1 MRANRL
7 FPGRGAAACA
17 LLLLAG
23 CKVMDEPLG
32 GNPSA
37 PSELTAEAVGLSTIR
52 VSWRA
57 SSDPAVTGYELQRR
71 ADLSGPFETLES
83 SVASSGGSR
92 IVYFDTKVEPNRYY
106 GYQVR
111 ALTQLGGRSGLS
123 NVAGSKTSAKPG
135 LNIRTITDVATPD
148 AADPD
153 GFLVVIRG
161 RTDTSTLAIGLNSTR
176 VVSPLAPGPYSIA
189 LRGLAANCATRI
201 SADTVKTLTITD
213 QGTATVQNA
222 DFLVSC
228 RDPQKASIVAA
239 VRVTGDTLDPNGVI
253 ITASG
258 IIRAAGTP
266 ANERTYFQTRT
277 VTGASG
283 SVRFDNLRPGDY
295 EITIDDVTAP
305 CVLTGE
311 RKVALSPK
319 ALAVDTIPFALT
331 CRKPV
336 VAEDTLA
343 KPFVLRHRW
352 ASATARPGDKI
363 ALLTA
368 LDLSAQPL
376 QQSGGAS
383 ASIRLDPAVVRFDS
397 SRTTRG
403 FDVLVANS
411 PERGVF
417 SFGAFT
423 PGTVGPTGNI
433 DIVRSWYTVVGAAG
447 TLATTSTTL
456 SDILTPQGTFLNSKV
471 RVSESTLSITA
482 GGAPNQAPTAAIS
495 GPSAAVAGT
504 RVTFSGAGST
514 DPDGSIA
521 SYAWSFGD
529 GGTGTGA
536 TAFHTFASAG
546 SFTVRLT
553 VTDNGGLTGTR
564 DLPVTVTSAGASVG
578 VVSGVV
584 TRASGGTPIAGVTL
598 IVTPTGGAALAAVT
612 TNASGAYSISNVPVG
627 GGSIAIGG
635 LPSGCTNPGPQS
647 YAGVAAG
654 GTVTKNVAVTC
665 QTATTGTVTG
675 VVTRAAG
682 GAVIAGATVTLTP
695 TGGAALPAVTTDA
708 QGAYTINNVSVGG
721 GSIAVGALPSGCT
734 NPGVLPYTG
743 VAVGGTVT
751 LNVSVTC
758 QAATTGTVSGVV
770 TRAAGGAAIAGATV
784 TLTPTGG
791 AALAAVTTDATGAY
805 TIANV
810 PVGGGSVAIGVLPVG
825 CTNPGAQSYTGV
837 VAGGTVTRNVSVTCV
852 TLTTGTVSGVVTRA
866 GGSGIAGA
874 TLTLTPTGGTALP
887 AVTTNASGA
896 YTISNVP
903 AGGGSIA
910 VGALPADC
918 TNPGAQAYT
927 GLVAGATV
935 ARNVSVTC
943 PVATGYPVSLQYGP
957 ITNTGPTG
965 RQVKIT
971 LVWSVGAIQ
980 ATGLAVNL
988 GFDGT
993 ALTYDRRT
1001 FTSNFDFGALNVTGA
1016 GTATARIAAAYGAV
1030 SPAFET
1036 GTFEVVAFTFNIKAG
1051 YSGSIT
1057 PTLAITEA
1065 TRQGA
1070 ATPPQNNILTQTSV
1084 TPPTAIVIP

>member
-1 MRANRL
+1 MRAKRL
-7 FPGRGAAACA
+7 FSGRGAAACA

-83 SVASSGGSR
+83 SVAASGGSR

-111 ALTQLGGRSGLS
+111 ALTQLGGRSGVS
-123 NVAGSKTSAKPG
+123 NVAGSKTSARPG
-135 LNIRTITDVATPD
+135 LTIRTITDVATPE
-148 AADPD
+148 AADLD

-161 RTDTSTLAIGLNSTR
+161 RTDTSTLTIGLNSTR

-201 SADTVKTLTITD
+201 SADTVKTVTITD

-228 RDPQKASIVAA
+228 RDPQKASIVAT
-239 VRVTGDTLDPNGVI
+239 VRVTGDTLDPNGVR

-258 IIRAAGTP
+258 IIRAPGTP
-266 ANERTYFQTRT
+266 ANERTYFETRT
-277 VTGASG
+277 VTGAIG

-295 EITIDDVTAP
+295 ELTIDDVTPP
-305 CVLTGE
+305 CVLNGE

-336 VAEDTLA
+336 VVEDTAA
-343 KPFVLRHRW
+343 KPFVLRNRW
-352 ASATARPGDKI
+352 ASSSARPGDKI
-363 ALLTA
+363 ALLTT

-376 QQSGGAS
+376 QQAGGAS

-423 PGTVGPTGNI
+423 PGTVGPTGTI

-456 SDILTPQGTFLNSKV
+456 SDILTPQGIFLNSRV
-471 RVSESTLSITA
+471 RVSESTLNITA
-482 GGAPNQAPTAAIS
+482 GGAPNQAPTAVIS

-529 GGTGTGA
+529 GGTATGA

-564 DLPVTVTSAGASVG
+564 DVPVTVTSAGASVG
-578 VVSGVV
+578 TVSGVV
-584 TRASGGTPIAGVTL
+584 TRASGGTPIAGVT
-598 IVTPTGGAALAAVT
+598 ITVTPTGGAALAAVT
-612 TNASGAYSISNVPVG
+612 TNASGAYTVGNVPVG

-635 LPSGCTNPGPQS
+635 LPAGCTNPGPQS
-647 YAGVAAG
+647 YTGVTAG
-654 GTVTKNVAVTC
+654 GTVTRNVTVTC
-665 QTATTGTVTG
+665 PTATTGTVSG

-682 GAVIAGATVTLTP
+682 GAVIAGATITLTP

-708 QGAYTINNVSVGG
+708 QGAYTINNVAVGG
-721 GSIAVGALPSGCT
+721 GSIAVGALPAGCT

-743 VAVGGTVT
+743 VAAGGTVT

-758 QAATTGTVSGVV
+758 PAATTGTVSGVV
-770 TRAAGGAAIAGATV
+770 TRASGGAGIAGATV

-810 PVGGGSVAIGVLPVG
+810 PVGGGSVAVGTLPVG
-825 CTNPGAQSYTGV
+825 CTNPGAQPYTGV
-837 VAGGTVTRNVSVTCV
+837 VAGGTVTRNVSVTCT

-896 YTISNVP
+896 YTITNVP

-918 TNPGAQAYT
+918 TNPGPQAYT

-935 ARNVSVTC
+935 TRNVSVTC

-971 LVWSVGAIQ
+971 LVWNVGAIQ
-980 ATGLAVNL
+980 AVGLAVSL

-993 ALTYDRRT
+993 ALTYASRQ
-1001 FTSNFDFGALNVTGA
+1001 FTSSFDFGALNVTGA
-1016 GTATARIAAAYGAV
+1016 GTATARLAAAYGAV
-1030 SPAFET
+1030 SPSFET
-1036 GTFEVVAFTFNIKAG
+1036 GTFEVVAFTFNIRAG
-1051 YSGSIT
+1051 FSGSIT
-1057 PTLAITEA
+1057 PTLSITEA

-1070 ATPPQNNILTQTSV
+1070 ATPPQNNIISQTSV
-1084 TPPTAIVIP
+1084 TPPSAIVIP